1 LPSIDLTAGIRQSAR
16 HFLAPDSRIAV
27 ALSGGVDSIVLL
39 HLLAA
44 LRGELVLHVQAIHVN
59 HGLSPN
65 ADAWEKFC
73 SDVCAALG
81 VGFSAVRL
89 RLARH
94 AGESLE
100 AQARK
105 ARYAALEGAAAE
117 SATGIIA
124 LAQHADDQAETVLLQ
139 LLRGA
144 AAKGLAAMPEWRCTG
159 NGCCYWRPLLQ
170 TTRKEIVEYAR
181 RRGLHWSEDESNA
194 NTTYKRNFL
203 RAQVL
208 PRLEEGFPGYRT
220 SLGRAAAHAG
230 EAVEL
235 LDQLADLDATAAVD
249 GGRVSLAAL
258 RELGAL
264 RARNL
269 LRRILARRGFAVPP
283 GERLAEFIRQVF
295 EAARDRHP
303 ALKLEGHHVLR
314 ADSGYV
320 ALDCAPPSGPFLVAW
335 HGESVVVLPHGKLL
349 FEQMQG
355 AGIRVA
361 MVPASGL
368 IIRSR
373 EGGERLKVAA
383 NRPLRTLKN
392 LLQEAGAPSASR
404 SRWPLIVHAGR
415 LVAVPGIGVGVDWQC
430 PPGEAGW
437 GIEWRPGVS
446 NPA

>member
-1 LPSIDLTAGIRQSAR
+1 M
-16 HFLAPDSRIAV
+16 
-27 ALSGGVDSIVLL
+27 ALSGGVDSVVLL
-39 HLLAA
+39 HLMAA
-44 LRGELVLHVQAIHVN
+44 LRSEFALHLQAVHVN

-73 SDVCAALG
+73 SDACAALG

-89 RLARH
+89 GLARV

-105 ARYAALEGAAAE
+105 ARYAALEDAAAE
-117 SATGIIA
+117 AGTGIIA

-159 NGCCYWRPLLQ
+159 SGCCYWRPLLQ

-181 RRGLHWSEDESNA
+181 RHGLRWIEDESNA

-220 SLGRAAAHAG
+220 SLVRAAAHA
-230 EAVEL
+230 ADAAQL
-235 LDQLADLDATAAVD
+235 LDQLADVDAAAAVEGD
-249 GGRVSLAAL
+249 RVSLAAL
-258 RELGAL
+258 RELGPL

-269 LRRILARRGFAVPP
+269 LRRILARRGLPVPP
-283 GERLAEFIRQVF
+283 GERLAEFIRQAL
-295 EAARDRHP
+295 EAAKDRHP
-303 ALKLEGHHVLR
+303 ALKLEGHHILR
-314 ADSGYV
+314 ADGGYV
-320 ALDCAPPSGPFLVAW
+320 ALDCAPSSGPFLATW
-335 HGESVVVLPHGKLL
+335 HGESVVELPHGSLL
-349 FEQMQG
+349 FGKTRG
-355 AGIRVA
+355 AGIRAA

-368 IIRSR
+368 IIRPR

-383 NRPLRTLKN
+383 NRPGRTLKN
-392 LLQEAGAPSASR
+392 LMQEAGVPAASR
-404 SRWPLIVHAGR
+404 SRWPLIVYAGR
-415 LVAVPGIGVGVDWQC
+415 LVAVPGIGVDVDWQC
-430 PPGEAGW
+430 PPDETGW
-437 GIEWRPGVS
+437 GIEWRPGVL

>member
-1 LPSIDLTAGIRQSAR
+1 M
-16 HFLAPDSRIAV
+16 

-44 LRGELVLHVQAIHVN
+44 LRGELALHVRAVYVN

-73 SDVCAALG
+73 CDTCAALG

-89 RLARH
+89 GLARV

-117 SATGIIA
+117 SGTGIIA

-159 NGCCYWRPLLQ
+159 AGYCYWRPLLQ
-170 TTRKEIVEYAR
+170 TTRNEIVEYAR
-181 RRGLHWSEDESNA
+181 RRGLHWIEDESNA
-194 NTTYKRNFL
+194 NPVYKRNFL

-208 PRLEEGFPGYRT
+208 PRLEEGFSGYRT
-220 SLGRAAAHAG
+220 SLSRAAAHAA
-230 EAVEL
+230 EAAQL
-235 LDQLADLDATAAVD
+235 LDQLADLDAAAAVD
-249 GGRVSLAAL
+249 GDRVSLAAL

-269 LRRILARRGFAVPP
+269 LRRILARRGLAVPP
-283 GERLAEFIRQVF
+283 GERLAEFIRQAF
-295 EAARDRHP
+295 EAAKDRHP
-303 ALKLEGHHVLR
+303 ALKLEGHNVLR
-314 ADSGYV
+314 ADGGYV
-320 ALDCAPPSGPFLVAW
+320 GLVCVPPSEPFAAAW
-335 HGESVVVLPHGKLL
+335 HGENIVVLSHGSLL
-349 FEQMQG
+349 FKKVQG
-355 AGIRVA
+355 AGIRA
-361 MVPASGL
+361 TMVPASGL

-373 EGGERLKVAA
+373 DGGERLKVAP
-383 NRPLRTLKN
+383 NRPERTLKN
-392 LLQEAGAPSASR
+392 LMQEAGVPAPLR

-415 LVAVPGIGVGVDWQC
+415 LVAVPGIGVGADWRC
-430 PPGEAGW
+430 PPDEQGW
-437 GIEWRPGVS
+437 GIEWRPGVL